1 MKKKL
6 IFALLILVL
15 VVSSVGAQTITITL
29 LGAKAVATPTV
40 EPEPVTTLTA
50 WEKIQ
55 NFFSMMYTYFTQLFY
70 SGNFAY

>member
-29 LGAKAVATPTV
+29 LGARAIAPTV
-40 EPEPVTTLTA
+40 EEPVTLTP

-55 NFFSMMYTYFTQLFY
+55 NFFSMIYNYFNQLFY
-70 SGNFAY
+70 SGNLVY

>member
-29 LGAKAVATPTV
+29 LGARAPQAPV
-40 EPEPVTTLTA
+40 EEPVTLTP
-50 WEKIQ
+50 WEKLL
-55 NFFSMMYTYFTQLFY
+55 NFFSMIYDYFTQLFY
-70 SGNFAY
+70 SGSFAY